1 MSSSLVWLPPRKY
14 DSVRPLWQDEYI
26 WSPLPVDNTIPLH
39 QTSFIDITETD
50 AQVARSTASTLRS
63 RARTGSIKYVAG
75 DGNSLDS
82 VSDAQAHEESDSA
95 QRHGVADGETYT
107 HHLRATLKAKLI
119 RPGTLDSKRL
129 RSFHLPA
136 RVKSE
141 PTSPT
146 TDTWYPGASVQT
158 KPPLQ
163 QVSAVDEAP
172 LKPPGALGNDDIET
186 GISIVP
192 VIHEGN
198 LAGHREG
205 APQAPTAPTAPRRQ
219 RRKRERRPE
228 QGNEKVLRSST
239 GHKGREN
246 KVIDQP
252 RSDPPKRGTS
262 LQTRHP
268 KRMGLKL
275 DLNLEIEV
283 QLKVTLHG
291 DLTLALLD

>member
-14 DSVRPLWQDEYI
+14 DSVRPLWRDEYI

-50 AQVARSTASTLRS
+50 AKAARSTAGTLRS
-63 RARTGSIKYVAG
+63 RASTGTIKYIAG
-75 DGNSLDS
+75 DGNALDS

-95 QRHGVADGETYT
+95 QRHGVADGEIST

-119 RPGTLDSKRL
+119 RPGSLDSKRL
-129 RSFHLPA
+129 RSFRLPA
-136 RVKSE
+136 RVKFE

-146 TDTWYPGASVQT
+146 TNTRCPGASFQP

-163 QVSAVDEAP
+163 QVFAVDEAP
-172 LKPPGALGNDDIET
+172 PKHPGALGNDDIET
-186 GISIVP
+186 GISSVP

-205 APQAPTAPTAPRRQ
+205 APQAPAAPRRQ
-219 RRKRERRPE
+219 RRKRERRPK

-239 GHKGREN
+239 GDKRRET

-262 LQTRHP
+262 LQTGNP

-291 DLTLALLD
+291 DLTLALLG